1 MTGMSAPV
9 RGCPFRTNESLPQ
22 TPPWTAWKIPSRF
35 PFAGAV
41 QEGAAQKA
49 FSVGRKDDIDGVV
62 HACRNDGFEVGAVR
76 THAKEVRCLADKGAS
91 IAERVAL
98 FGVGAFGPVD
108 EAIRAG
114 VGTVQVVGAKG
125 QGFTVEPDVALIGN
139 AIASG
144 VCQFPDLRRCGD
156 IERSIQP

>member
-1 MTGMSAPV
+1 MDRVENTVAFSV
-9 RGCPFRTNESLPQ
+9 R
-22 TPPWTAWKIPSRF
+22 
-35 PFAGAV
+35 GAV

-108 EAIRAG
+108 EAMYALLEAYFAAAMVICTDGVERQARAL
-114 VGTVQVVGAKG
+114 K
-125 QGFTVEPDVALIGN
+125 ALVSLER
-139 AIASG
+139 AIFLS
-144 VCQFPDLRRCGD
+144 V
-156 IERSIQP
+156 